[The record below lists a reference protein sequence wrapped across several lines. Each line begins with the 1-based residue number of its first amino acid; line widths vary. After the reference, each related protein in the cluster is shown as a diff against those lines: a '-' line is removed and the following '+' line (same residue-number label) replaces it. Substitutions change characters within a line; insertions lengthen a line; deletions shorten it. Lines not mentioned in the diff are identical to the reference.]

1 MDQSFTLETLGTI
14 AGASLATW
22 LTVNMLVRSFPKWQA
37 KIVAIP
43 VALFWTVGA
52 GVLLALPDVTV
63 ATVFL
68 SLANSVVVY
77 FSATG
82 GATML
87 AARAAEP
94 VRARADGR
102 EPFNKAWW

>member
-1 MDQSFTLETLGTI
+1 MNDPFTLEALGTVV
-14 AGASLATW
+14 GASLATW
-22 LTVNMLVRSFPKWQA
+22 LTVNMIVRSFPQWQA

-52 GVLLALPDVTV
+52 GVLIALPTVTA

-68 SLANSVVVY
+68 SLANSVLVY
-77 FSATG
+77 ASATG

-94 VRARADGR
+94 SRAMANCKQ
-102 EPFNKAWW
+102 PFNRAWW

>member
-1 MDQSFTLETLGTI
+1 MDQPFTLEGLSTI
-14 AGASLATW
+14 VGASLATW
-22 LTVNMLVRSFPKWQA
+22 LTVNMIVRSFPQWQA

-52 GVLLALPDVTV
+52 GVLIALPDVTV

-77 FSATG
+77 ASATG

-94 VRARADGR
+94 SRAMAGGKVV
-102 EPFNKAWW
+102 FNQPWW